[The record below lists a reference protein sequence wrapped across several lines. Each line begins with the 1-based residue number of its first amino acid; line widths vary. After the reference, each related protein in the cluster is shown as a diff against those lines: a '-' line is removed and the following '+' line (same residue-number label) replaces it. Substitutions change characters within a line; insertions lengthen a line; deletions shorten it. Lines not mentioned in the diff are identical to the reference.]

1 MKRMLLSTVV
11 AAMCLVPLFAKAQ
24 ETSGKP
30 FGPPAEVIAAW
41 ENGEGHLLPGPPAW
55 VLEMRQV
62 RGSAQ
67 PQADQSG
74 MPPWVAK
81 RHVMAQQLGLG
92 GPPAEVIEAWQSGMG
107 FDLPGPPEFV
117 LDLMQFVRGE

>member
-1 MKRMLLSTVV
+1 MKRMLLITVF
-11 AAMCLVPLFAKAQ
+11 AAICMLPLFAKAQ
-24 ETSGKP
+24 ESSGQP

-55 VLEMRQV
+55 VLEMRQS
-62 RGSAQ
+62 RDAA
-67 PQADQSG
+67 QADRGG

-81 RHVMAQQLGLG
+81 RHAMAQQLGLG
-92 GPPAEVIEAWQSGMG
+92 GPPPEVIEAWQSGMG

-117 LDLMQFVRGE
+117 LDLMQIFRGE